1 MSETCIRFTVYKL
14 GFRFLDEWSC
24 GRGKMTSLR
33 VDGRNNRISCR
44 RSKDTSHKETRENM
58 LERIPRE
65 SYCKGKDF
73 KGHFLHMRGNAHG
86 VSSGSNTIVKARE
99 RLHTLMMLH

>member
-1 MSETCIRFTVYKL
+1 MGETNELVA
-14 GFRFLDEWSC
+14 G
-24 GRGKMTSLR
+24 GRKIPHT
-33 VDGRNNRISCR
+33 
-44 RSKDTSHKETRENM
+44 KK

-86 VSSGSNTIVKARE
+86 VSSGFDTIVRP
-99 RLHTLMMLH
+99 

>member
-1 MSETCIRFTVYKL
+1 
-14 GFRFLDEWSC
+14 
-24 GRGKMTSLR
+24 MTSLR

-44 RSKDTSHKETRENM
+44 RSKYTSHKETRENM

-73 KGHFLHMRGNAHG
+73 KGNFLHMRGNTHG
-86 VSSGSNTIVKARE
+86 FSSGSDTIVRPRE
-99 RLHTLMMLH
+99 RIKLTPHLDDVALV